1 MLRPADE
8 PSRPRRGA
16 MITGSGL
23 AVVDEAERM
32 IAEVRDDPAGRIRL
46 AADAY
51 AFGRGGRR
59 YRPYRRAVVAF
70 MRWQQGRVSSIL
82 WTTTCPAARGGAR

>member
-1 MLRPADE
+1 
-8 PSRPRRGA
+8 
-16 MITGSGL
+16 MITGGGL

-32 IAEVRDDPAGRIRL
+32 VGEVRDDPAGRIRL

-51 AFGRGGRR
+51 ALDVAVDGIGPTGGQWSHSCVGSRD
-59 YRPYRRAVVAF
+59 
-70 MRWQQGRVSSIL
+70 GVSSIL

>member
-1 MLRPADE
+1 
-8 PSRPRRGA
+8 

-32 IAEVRDDPAGRIRL
+32 VAEVRDDPAGRSVLPPMPTHLDVAVDGI
-46 AADAY
+46 
-51 AFGRGGRR
+51 GPTGGQWSHSCVGSRD
-59 YRPYRRAVVAF
+59 
-70 MRWQQGRVSSIL
+70 GVSSIL